1 MILHWI
7 RILNQVEVN
16 GELLFVSLALLLSSF
31 IVQATGDFFVRLFW
45 RWNTNNPILVLSVS
59 TAIST
64 LNKNPNQLKVGI
76 RPHIG
81 LQLVNLLLRISPLA
95 TQT

>member
-1 MILHWI
+1 MILYWI
-7 RILNQVEVN
+7 RILNQVEVD
-16 GELLFVSLALLLSSF
+16 GELLSASLALRLSSF
-31 IVQATGDFFVRLFW
+31 IAQATGDFVRLFW
-45 RWNTNNPILVLSVS
+45 RWKANSHILVLSVS

-95 TQT
+95 TQA